1 MSSAKTQSA
10 PQIAPTTPTIV
21 LPRSALRGCSR
32 WPPRRACLRHDSMGT
47 GPLLVMPA
55 VLSLP
60 VWQFTTMAY
69 ESLIGHLVLGLMLA
83 AVTMPV
89 ARRDTCQ

>member
-1 MSSAKTQSA
+1 
-10 PQIAPTTPTIV
+10 
-21 LPRSALRGCSR
+21 
-32 WPPRRACLRHDSMGT
+32 MGT